1 MNKAKNSSSRCKD
14 YRLDSNQKVIRF
26 ESALKQTG
34 SQRKAE
40 KMTGIPRTTYQ
51 HLDRR
56 QQKCNLN
63 NTVKDFFHT
72 PEGLEF
78 LHRVTLAANFVIT
91 QVCGGGIG
99 ALQTF
104 YELALLDNLTA
115 CSDGTLHQCLSTL
128 ERNLIHYGEQQF
140 EKQGQAMP
148 AKAVTCALDETFPS
162 GICLVGIEVE
172 SNFILLERFADKHD
186 CET

>member
-1 MNKAKNSSSRCKD
+1 MNKAKNSSTKCKD

-78 LHRVTLAANFVIT
+78 LHRVTLAANFVTT
-91 QVCGGGIG
+91 QVCGGGLG

-104 YELALLDNLTA
+104 YDLALLDKLTA
-115 CSDGTLHQCLSTL
+115 
-128 ERNLIHYGEQQF
+128 
-140 EKQGQAMP
+140 
-148 AKAVTCALDETFPS
+148 
-162 GICLVGIEVE
+162 
-172 SNFILLERFADKHD
+172 
-186 CET
+186 